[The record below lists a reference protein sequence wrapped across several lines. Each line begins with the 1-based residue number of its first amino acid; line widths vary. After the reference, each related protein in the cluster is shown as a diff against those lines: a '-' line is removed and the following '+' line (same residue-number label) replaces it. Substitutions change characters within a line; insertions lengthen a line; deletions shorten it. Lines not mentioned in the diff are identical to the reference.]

1 VPNGLK
7 IPPLPDKVGEYRSQL
22 WVEVHLLRHDVE
34 GLKRDRIRLKALE
47 DDLQKAK
54 TWTKATA
61 YFAGVLL
68 AGLTAV
74 FKKIGSM

>member
-1 VPNGLK
+1 MPNGLK
-7 IPPLPDKVGEYRSQL
+7 IPPLPDKVSDYRSQL

-34 GLKRDRIRLKALE
+34 SLKRDRLRLKSLE
-47 DDLQKAK
+47 KDVSIAK

>member
-1 VPNGLK
+1 MANGLK
-7 IPPLPDKVGEYRSQL
+7 IPPLPEKVSDYRSQL

-34 GLKRDRIRLKALE
+34 NLKRDRSRLSALE
-47 DDLQKAK
+47 TDISKAK

-61 YFAGVLL
+61 YFAGVIL
-68 AGLTAV
+68 AGLVSV